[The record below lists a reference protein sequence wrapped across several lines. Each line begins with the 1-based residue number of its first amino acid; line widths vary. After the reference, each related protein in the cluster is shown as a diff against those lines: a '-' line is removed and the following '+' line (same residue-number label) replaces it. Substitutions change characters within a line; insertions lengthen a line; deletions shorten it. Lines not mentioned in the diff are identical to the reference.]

1 MKPCIKVKPHYDET
15 ITPSASQG
23 IFCQDWKLPCDNQI
37 MSNLVFSVSLYIL
50 VVLRFTI
57 FFRMAGLQCLMNLVS
72 IELLSPSELLEV
84 DPIMS

>member
-1 MKPCIKVKPHYDET
+1 MNPKDFFYNAKVSFVRIDP
-15 ITPSASQG
+15 A
-23 IFCQDWKLPCDNQI
+23 DWKLPCDNQS